1 MGDASYRTPRG
12 GMMKTRWAFVMIGV
26 VMIVALGCAKREGT
40 TAPVAQS
47 SGPGSASALVS
58 TTATVEDVD
67 QRTRMVT
74 LRTADGEIVHFQGDE
89 SMRNLPQVRK
99 GDQVTATYYESIAL
113 RLREA
118 EGEQPRIAV
127 SEQVER
133 APLGEKPA
141 GMVVRNATLTAKVA
155 AIDRARETVTL
166 EGPQGGKITL
176 KVQDP
181 ANLERAHVGHLVEAT
196 YREAVS
202 ISVLAFHHAEHG
214 GGSPYYLASALYAW
228 AYLFPA
234 DGSAAPDVFD
244 PRGRLACELYNRGL
258 TEGLKRGDDVELR
271 AGSYPLPFGT
281 LDVTLDPAALS
292 WSGHQLS
299 TFFPLAELEV
309 KGFPTYYRWAGL
321 GAPLA
326 AGLAPNQG
334 RDRDLL
340 ARRAQVPVTAVL
352 RPADLAQQ
360 LGKGHVRAA
369 LELYPGYGDQ
379 TITVGNRHVPLEAEP
394 TAALAFSLARS
405 AIWERETAGFLRGA
419 GVIEE
424 RARLVSTRPYSGWS

>member
-1 MGDASYRTPRG
+1 
-12 GMMKTRWAFVMIGV
+12 MMKTRWAFVMIGV

-118 EGEQPRIAV
+118 GGEQPRIAV

-202 ISVLAFHHAEHG
+202 ISVQ
-214 GGSPYYLASALYAW
+214 
-228 AYLFPA
+228 
-234 DGSAAPDVFD
+234 
-244 PRGRLACELYNRGL
+244 
-258 TEGLKRGDDVELR
+258 T
-271 AGSYPLPFGT
+271 
-281 LDVTLDPAALS
+281 
-292 WSGHQLS
+292 
-299 TFFPLAELEV
+299 
-309 KGFPTYYRWAGL
+309 PT
-321 GAPLA
+321 
-326 AGLAPNQG
+326 
-334 RDRDLL
+334 
-340 ARRAQVPVTAVL
+340 
-352 RPADLAQQ
+352 
-360 LGKGHVRAA
+360 K
-369 LELYPGYGDQ
+369 
-379 TITVGNRHVPLEAEP
+379 
-394 TAALAFSLARS
+394 
-405 AIWERETAGFLRGA
+405 
-419 GVIEE
+419 
-424 RARLVSTRPYSGWS
+424 